1 MTLPASIPAPKPIGE
16 VVITPRA
23 LSDYR
28 DMFLLDDHDLLA
40 GPILDCPGGASP
52 FGAQVRARGGTVT
65 SVDPVYDQPPRVLA
79 AHTRAD
85 LDRTAAWVAANPT
98 NFDWSYLG
106 SPQAVQ
112 RAFEVSADLFVSDY
126 APDGQRYVAAQLPRL
141 PFGDW
146 RFRLA
151 LSGFLLFTYPDRFDL
166 DWHVASLLEL
176 VRVTTGE
183 VRVYPLVD
191 TVGQRYPWLDEVRGA
206 LADRGVQSEFRTAR
220 CAWQPGGDQLL
231 ACWRQP

>member
-1 MTLPASIPAPKPIGE
+1 MTTPAPVPPARPIGE
-16 VVITPRA
+16 VAITPRP

-28 DMFLLDDHDLLA
+28 NMFLLDDHDLLA

-52 FGAQVRARGGTVT
+52 FAAQVRARGGTVT
-65 SVDPVYDQPPRVLA
+65 SVDPIYDQPPQVVA
-79 AHTRAD
+79 ARTRAD
-85 LDRTAAWVAANPT
+85 LDRIAAWVDANPG

-112 RAFEVSADLFVSDY
+112 RAFEVSADLFAVDY
-126 APDGQRYVAAQLPRL
+126 APDGRRYVAATLPRL

-146 RFRLA
+146 RFRLV
-151 LSGFLLFTYPDRFDL
+151 LSGFLLFVYPDRFDL

-191 TVGQRYPWLDEVRGA
+191 TVGRVYPWLDEVRGA
-206 LADRGVQSEFRTAR
+206 LAEQSVESELRTAR

>member
-1 MTLPASIPAPKPIGE
+1 MTLPASIPPPEPIGD
-16 VVITPRA
+16 VVITPRP

-28 DMFLLDDHDLLA
+28 NMFLLDDHDLLG

-52 FGAQVRARGGTVT
+52 FGAQVRSRGGTVT
-65 SVDPVYDQPPRVLA
+65 SVDPVYDQLPQALA
-79 AHTRAD
+79 AHIRAD
-85 LDRTAAWVAANPT
+85 LDRTAAWVAAHPT
-98 NFDWSYLG
+98 NFSWSYLG
-106 SPQAVQ
+106 SPEAVQ
-112 RAFEVSADLFVSDY
+112 RAFEVSADLFAADY

-141 PFGDW
+141 PFGDR

-166 DWHVASLLEL
+166 GWHVASLLEL

-183 VRVYPLVD
+183 VRAYPLVD

-206 LADRGVQSEFRTAR
+206 LAGQGVESELRAAR

-231 ACWRQP
+231 VCRRRP